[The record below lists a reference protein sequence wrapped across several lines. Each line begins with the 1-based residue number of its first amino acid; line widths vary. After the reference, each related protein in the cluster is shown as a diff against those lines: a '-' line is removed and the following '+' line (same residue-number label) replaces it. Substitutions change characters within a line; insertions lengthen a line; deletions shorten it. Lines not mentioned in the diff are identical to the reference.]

1 MKIIIQE
8 IDNVSPPCEPP
19 SHQVPPTT
27 TKEFS
32 NTVEDETEPGEE
44 DEFDLYP
51 DVLELPPLR
60 SPRGSINSIYGS
72 SRNGSRHGSRHG
84 SNCSQVHLQLIKT
97 FLQKQPKKNSFTFT
111 AHFYAIQTVIG
122 QNLMILTDRTKRQS
136 KVIMSKKMNKKL
148 QTSKQL
154 LHIKTIT
161 YLTNCFQTR

>member
-97 FLQKQPKKNSFTFT
+97 FLQKQPKKFFYFLSSFLC
-111 AHFYAIQTVIG
+111 YS
-122 QNLMILTDRTKRQS
+122 NCDRSEFNDFDRS
-136 KVIMSKKMNKKL
+136 NKKA
-148 QTSKQL
+148 
-154 LHIKTIT
+154 I
-161 YLTNCFQTR
+161 

>member
-19 SHQVPPTT
+19 SHQVPTT

-84 SNCSQVHLQLIKT
+84 SNCSQVHLQLVKT
-97 FLQKQPKKNSFTFT
+97 KLQKQPKNS
-111 AHFYAIQTVIG
+111 
-122 QNLMILTDRTKRQS
+122 QS
-136 KVIMSKKMNKKL
+136 KLSQLIFMLFKL
-148 QTSKQL
+148 
-154 LHIKTIT
+154 
-161 YLTNCFQTR
+161 

>member
-1 MKIIIQE
+1 MEIRVESAPLEWRKTYISSLQAWQDWLNQKFWHMKIIIQE

-84 SNCSQVHLQLIKT
+84 SNCSQVH
-97 FLQKQPKKNSFTFT
+97 F
-111 AHFYAIQTVIG
+111 G
-122 QNLMILTDRTKRQS
+122 QNIFAKTTKKFPLSQFIFILF
-136 KVIMSKKMNKKL
+136 KL
-148 QTSKQL
+148 WL
-154 LHIKTIT
+154 VRI
-161 YLTNCFQTR
+161 

>member
-84 SNCSQVHLQLIKT
+84 SNCSQVHFGQNIFAKTTKKSFLLCQLI
-97 FLQKQPKKNSFTFT
+97 FMLF
-111 AHFYAIQTVIG
+111 
-122 QNLMILTDRTKRQS
+122 
-136 KVIMSKKMNKKL
+136 KL
-148 QTSKQL
+148 
-154 LHIKTIT
+154 
-161 YLTNCFQTR
+161 